1 MKSTGS
7 TIDSFVESSFGLPYN
22 RSMPEE
28 NTEIEKKKLEVI
40 AKKKNMTEEFS
51 LKALVMGVFSLKIR
65 MLLEKAIPKSIH
77 IVAIFATIFFP
88 RTDEVTKY
96 LC

>member
-1 MKSTGS
+1 
-7 TIDSFVESSFGLPYN
+7 
-22 RSMPEE
+22 
-28 NTEIEKKKLEVI
+28 
-40 AKKKNMTEEFS
+40 MTEEFS
-51 LKALVMGVFSLKIR
+51 PKALVMGVFSLKIR